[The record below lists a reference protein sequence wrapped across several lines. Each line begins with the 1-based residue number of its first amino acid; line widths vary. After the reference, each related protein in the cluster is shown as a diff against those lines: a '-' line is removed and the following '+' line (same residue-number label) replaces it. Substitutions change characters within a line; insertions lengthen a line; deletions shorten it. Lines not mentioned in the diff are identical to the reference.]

1 MTTIK
6 FNVFDDMLKE
16 SLISFFS
23 YFISLM
29 NERIKV
35 IKLIHLFRKLQIFL
49 IATPV

>member
-35 IKLIHLFRKLQIFL
+35 IKLIYLFSKL
-49 IATPV
+49 